1 MEKRIPNQVSK
12 IKMSEEMRTRIL
24 QNCVTQ
30 IEQNKDNE
38 NMKKNVI
45 TNFKKPAVIAAT
57 LAVCFGLTGIT
68 VLATTGEGFFKDKT
82 NWNGAITGQTYE
94 NATDEIQ
101 VYASVEEDVLTVTV
115 DMVKYDIAP
124 YSEIEVLELKSYQIF
139 DEAGNVVLENAV
151 PENIIMENNQ
161 VKFQILA
168 ENLAEG
174 DYKLVLDVLS
184 GNKKADQDLLIN
196 GAWECEF
203 TK

>member
-1 MEKRIPNQVSK
+1 M
-12 IKMSEEMRTRIL
+12 
-24 QNCVTQ
+24 
-30 IEQNKDNE
+30 
-38 NMKKNVI
+38 
-45 TNFKKPAVIAAT
+45 
-57 LAVCFGLTGIT
+57 
-68 VLATTGEGFFKDKT
+68 ATTGEGFFKDKT